1 MKQLSRYTFALLAAA
16 SLAMLPA
23 RADVGK
29 VPMGTDIPEQLK
41 DVGIDQKLNAQL
53 PLDAEFDLD
62 NGQKVRLGQ
71 LMGKRPIVL
80 AFVYYE
86 CPMLCT
92 MVLNGTLRSLR
103 TLKLNA
109 GKDFDVIAISF
120 DPEETPALAASK
132 KREYL
137 DRYKRAGAEAG
148 WHFLTGD
155 KVNIKRVTDA
165 AGFRF
170 QRDTVKGQWAHASA
184 IMVVTPDG
192 RMARYFY
199 GVEYSAR
206 DLRLALVEA
215 SQGKIGTVVDQ
226 ILLYCFHYDPAT
238 GKYSLM
244 ILNIM
249 RAGGVATVLG
259 LLLFWL
265 TSYRNNSKRGK
276 QGHVEFSSVS

>member
-1 MKQLSRYTFALLAAA
+1 MAAA
-16 SLAMLPA
+16 SLV

-29 VPMGTDIPEQLK
+29 VPLGTEIPAALK
-41 DVGIDQKLNAQL
+41 DVGIDQKIGAQL
-53 PLDAEFDLD
+53 PLDAEFDSD
-62 NGQKVRLGQ
+62 TGEKIRLGQ
-71 LMGKRPIVL
+71 LTGKRPVIL

-103 TLKLNA
+103 ALKLNA
-109 GKDFDVIAISF
+109 GTDFDVVALSF
-120 DPEETPALAASK
+120 DPEETPQLAAK
-132 KREYL
+132 KKLEYIE
-137 DRYKRAGAEAG
+137 RYKRPGAEAG
-148 WHFLTGD
+148 WHFITGD
-155 KVNIKRVTDA
+155 TVNIKKVADA

-170 QRDTVKGQWAHASA
+170 KKDTTNGRWAHASA

-192 RMARYFY
+192 RLARYFY

-215 SQGKIGTVVDQ
+215 AQGKVGTMVDQ

-238 GKYSLM
+238 GKYSLTV
-244 ILNIM
+244 LNFM
-249 RAGGVATVLG
+249 RAGGVLTVVG
-259 LLLFWL
+259 LLAFWL
-265 TSYRNNSKRGK
+265 AMYRENHKRGK

>member
-1 MKQLSRYTFALLAAA
+1 MPIRSIIFAAA
-16 SLAMLPA
+16 ALTLALQPV

-29 VPMGTDIPEQLK
+29 VPVGTEIPEQLRE
-41 DVGIDQKLNAQL
+41 VGIDQKLGSQI
-53 PLDAEFDLD
+53 PLDAEFDGE
-62 NGQKVRLGQ
+62 NGQKVRIGQ
-71 LMGKRPIVL
+71 LMGKRPTIL
-80 AFVYYE
+80 ALVYYE

-103 TLKLNA
+103 ALKLNA
-109 GKDFDVIAISF
+109 GTDFDVVAISF
-120 DPEETPALAASK
+120 DPEETPTLASK
-132 KREYL
+132 KKAEYV
-137 DRYKRAGAEAG
+137 DRYKRPGGAAG

-155 KVNIKRVTDA
+155 KVNIQKVADA

-170 QRDTVKGQWAHASA
+170 KRDTVKGQWAHASA

-192 RMARYFY
+192 RLARYFY

-215 SQGKIGTVVDQ
+215 AQGKVGSVVDQ

-244 ILNIM
+244 VLNIM
-249 RAGGVATVLG
+249 RAGGVLTILS

-265 TSYRNNSKRGK
+265 VAYRENSKRGK
-276 QGHVEFSSVS
+276 QGHVEFSSIS

>member
-1 MKQLSRYTFALLAAA
+1 MIPIRSTVFVTAALTLA
-16 SLAMLPA
+16 LWPA

-29 VPMGTDIPEQLK
+29 VPLGTEIPEQLK
-41 DVGIDQKLNAQL
+41 EVGIDQRLGSQI
-53 PLDAEFDLD
+53 PLDAEFDGE
-62 NGQKVRLGQ
+62 NGQKVRIGQ
-71 LMGKRPIVL
+71 LMGKRPTIL
-80 AFVYYE
+80 ALVYYE

-92 MVLNGTLRSLR
+92 MVLNGALRSLR
-103 TLKLNA
+103 VLKLNA
-109 GKDFDVIAISF
+109 GTDFDIVAISF
-120 DPEETPALAASK
+120 DPEETPALAAK
-132 KREYL
+132 KKAEYV
-137 DRYKRAGAEAG
+137 DRYKRPGGAAG

-155 KVNIKRVTDA
+155 KVNIQKVADA

-170 QRDTVKGQWAHASA
+170 KRDTVKNQWAHASA

-192 RMARYFY
+192 RLARYFY

-215 SQGKIGTVVDQ
+215 AQGKIGSVVDQ

-244 ILNIM
+244 VLNLM
-249 RAGGVATVLG
+249 RAGGVLTVLS

-265 TSYRNNSKRGK
+265 VTYRENSKRGK